1 MGSVGQAGSVGAGHR
16 PGAGGG
22 FTRHAAWRARRGG
35 PQMLAQTPAGGV
47 QSQGWPQARRP
58 TPTDFETAMNE
69 NELTH
74 AIAREHINLASGL
87 LAMMVPQAEGAGI
100 GLKGLDGRY
109 RLANPVLESL
119 AGQAAGTVVGKTD
132 DELFT
137 PAAAAV
143 LHDGDQAIARGAAN
157 AEAEIELTAGNQA
170 LRCQSVKFPVPGPDG
185 TLLMIGTV
193 LLPATSQQTVDGMLQ
208 SLERLR
214 RNSRELQQLLTSLD
228 HEARTDRLTGAWNR
242 RRLDEALVNEMDRLH
257 RYDHPLSLLLI
268 GLDGF
273 QQLNAELGTVAGDH
287 LLVEVATVLQAS
299 LRPTDALAR
308 WNDELFAVLCANT
321 TQSTAG
327 ALAAELL
334 DRVATARFTS
344 ARSLTL
350 SIGVAECGPDETR
363 EHWFQRADGALFK
376 ARLNG
381 RNRVEAAEPPPRET
395 LGERLGAGFVQLSW
409 RAAYECGHPVIDAQH
424 RGLFD
429 DANRLLVASLERRPA
444 DEVTALIDTLVDHV
458 VRHFQDEEALIAEAG
473 FPGAEEHAIIHR
485 NLLDQ
490 AADVTNRYQAGTV
503 SAGDLFQF
511 LAYELVARHML
522 GADREFFAFVKAPA

>member
-1 MGSVGQAGSVGAGHR
+1 VAAGGQAS
-16 PGAGGG
+16 GGDY
-22 FTRHAAWRARRGG
+22 APQAPVPSCRGG
-35 PQMLAQTPAGGV
+35 PQTLAPAPAGGV
-47 QSQGWPQARRP
+47 QSQGWPQARHP
-58 TPTDFETAMNE
+58 TTTDFETAMNE

-109 RLANPVLESL
+109 RLVNPVLESL
-119 AGQAAGTVVGKTD
+119 AGQAAGTMVGKTD

-137 PAAAAV
+137 PATAAV

-157 AEAEIELTAGNQA
+157 ADAEIELTAGTQA
-170 LRCQSVKFPVPGPDG
+170 LRCQSIKFPVPGPDG

-273 QQLNAELGTVAGDH
+273 QQLGADLGNTMGDQ

-299 LRPTDALAR
+299 LRATDSLAR
-308 WNDELFAVLCANT
+308 WSDDQFAVLCANT

-327 ALAAELL
+327 VLAGQLCE
-334 DRVATARFTS
+334 RVAAARFTGS
-344 ARSLTL
+344 HSLTL
-350 SIGVAECGPDETR
+350 SIGVAECSPDETR
-363 EHWFQRADGALFK
+363 EHWIQRADGALFK

-381 RNRVEAAEPPPRET
+381 RNRVEVAAEPSPRDA
-395 LGERLGAGFVQLSW
+395 LGERVGAGFMQLAW
-409 RAAYECGHPVIDAQH
+409 RAAYECGQPVIDAQH

-429 DANRLLVASLERRPA
+429 DANRLLVAALEQRPA
-444 DEVTALIDTLVDHV
+444 DEVTALIDALVDHV
-458 VRHFQDEEALIAEAG
+458 VRHFEDEEALIAEAG
-473 FPGAEEHAIIHR
+473 FPGAREHATIHR
-485 NLLDQ
+485 TLLDK

-503 SAGDLFQF
+503 SVGELFQF
-511 LAYELVARHML
+511 LVYELVARHML

>member
-1 MGSVGQAGSVGAGHR
+1 
-16 PGAGGG
+16 
-22 FTRHAAWRARRGG
+22 
-35 PQMLAQTPAGGV
+35 
-47 QSQGWPQARRP
+47 
-58 TPTDFETAMNE
+58 MNE

-100 GLKGLDGRY
+100 GLKALDGRY

-119 AGQAAGTVVGKTD
+119 AGQAPGALVGKTD
-132 DELFT
+132 EDLFT
-137 PAAAAV
+137 AATAAV
-143 LHDGDQAIARGAAN
+143 LHDGDQAIARGATN
-157 AEAEIELTAGNQA
+157 AEAQVELTTGGEP
-170 LRCQSVKFPVPGPDG
+170 LRCQSIKFPVPGPDG
-185 TLLMIGTV
+185 ALMMIGTV

-214 RNSRELQQLLTSLD
+214 RDSRELQQLLTSLD

-242 RRLDEALVNEMDRLH
+242 RRLDEALVNEMDRLR

-273 QQLNAELGTVAGDH
+273 QQLNADFGNTTGDR
-287 LLVEVATVLQAS
+287 LLVDVATLLQAS
-299 LRPTDALAR
+299 LRPTDSLAR
-308 WNDELFAVLCANT
+308 WSDEQFAVLCANT

-327 ALAAELL
+327 VLAGQLRE
-334 DRVATARFTS
+334 RVAGARFTGS
-344 ARSLTL
+344 HSLTL

-381 RNRVEAAEPPPRET
+381 RNRVELATEPPRGN
-395 LGERLGAGFVQLSW
+395 LGERVGAGFMQLSW
-409 RAAYECGHPVIDAQH
+409 RAAYECGQPVIDAQH

-429 DANRLLVASLERRPA
+429 DANRLLVAILEQRPD
-444 DEVTALIDTLVDHV
+444 DEVTVLIDALVDHV
-458 VRHFQDEEALIAEAG
+458 VQHFQDEEALIAEAG
-473 FPGAEEHAIIHR
+473 FPGALEHATIHR
-485 NLLDQ
+485 TLLDK

-503 SAGDLFQF
+503 SVGELFQF
-511 LAYELVARHML
+511 LVYELVARHML